1 MRPAI
6 TLAALVLPIAL
17 AGCGGGGG
25 GGSSTTMTPPTTAL
39 PTHFNVQP
47 CLDQVAA
54 PGMTVANIL
63 VPDTLKLDLSK
74 PNGFPNGRT
83 LSDPVVDI
91 MVAFGF
97 IDLTKHSTHAL
108 ANLPL
113 DPSGNDV
120 PLRADFPYLA
130 PAQGSHPAPPAA
142 SGPFNFRSDPPAM
155 YVRVDR
161 MGNPAVATLLIG
173 GSAKTAYNDADPSDD
188 ATRQFVTEIQNDLGA
203 ETDALAKDFVA
214 RGFALCAK
222 GA

>member
-1 MRPAI
+1 MRPR
-6 TLAALVLPIAL
+6 LAWLLALPLLA

-25 GGSSTTMTPPTTAL
+25 GSSAPPAPVTTAL
-39 PTHFNVQP
+39 PTHFNIQP

-54 PGMTVANIL
+54 PGQTVANIL
-63 VPDTLKLDLSK
+63 VPDTLKLDVTK
-74 PNGFPNGRT
+74 PTGFPNGRT

-91 MVAFGF
+91 MVAFAF

-120 PLRADFPYLA
+120 PLRDDFPYLA
-130 PAQGSHPAPPAA
+130 PAQGFHPAPPAA
-142 SGPFNFRSDPPAM
+142 SGPFNFRTDPPAM

-173 GSAKTAYNDADPSDD
+173 TASKTAYNDADPSDD
-188 ATRQFVTEIQNDLGA
+188 ATRKFVTDIQEDLGA

-214 RGFALCAK
+214 RGFQLCAK